1 MYYLK
6 TNRRKT
12 HSETR
17 LKPLAVVVLRIVLC
31 ADIIFFFHVTK
42 VMTLFEIR
50 NKKITKKE
58 KCRHDTSPFML
69 ISDCMGT
76 PCAPHAVFR

>member
-6 TNRRKT
+6 TNRRKAQ
-12 HSETR
+12 SEIR
-17 LKPLAVVVLRIVLC
+17 QKPAAVLVLRIVLH

-50 NKKITKKE
+50 N
-58 KCRHDTSPFML
+58 
-69 ISDCMGT
+69 
-76 PCAPHAVFR
+76 